1 MFDRNNRAKMSRNEN
16 QIKSCSM
23 QVEPFEQVEK
33 TCKSREAYCVKSKH
47 FVSI

>member
-23 QVEPFEQVEK
+23 QVEPNRK
-33 TCKSREAYCVKSKH
+33 DM
-47 FVSI
+47 